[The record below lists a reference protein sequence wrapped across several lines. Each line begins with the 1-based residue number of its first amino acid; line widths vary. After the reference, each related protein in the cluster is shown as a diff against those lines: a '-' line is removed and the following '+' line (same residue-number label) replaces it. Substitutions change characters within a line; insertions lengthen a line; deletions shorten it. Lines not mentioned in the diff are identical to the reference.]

1 MSRAQLTSTV
11 EQNTGGAVA
20 PFVAGKNKIINGDF
34 GIWQRG
40 TSFTSPS
47 YNQYTADRWRNN
59 NYDVAPTTYSIS
71 QVVFD
76 YSASPAADKLPISG
90 YSGTYFYRSS
100 LTTIGSN
107 TAYDTCSQRIEG
119 IPFNNQAITISFW
132 AKSDSS
138 RAQSLLAEQNFGSGG
153 SGDYAV
159 FLFQSFTT
167 TSSWQRFTF
176 TGTMASI
183 AGKTIGS
190 TPFFYFAIRQASAS
204 GSTLDIWGVQIEAGS
219 VATPFTTATGT
230 LQGELAACQRYYYR
244 TTLSASAAAIIG
256 FGTAQS
262 TTSALIG
269 VRLPVTMRTNPS
281 SIVESSGLWVYDGV
295 TTINTSAGITS
306 GGGMATDPNI
316 MNIVATGAGFIQYRP
331 YYLYA
336 ATTSAYLGITAE
348 L

>member
-34 GIWQRG
+34 NVWQRG
-40 TSFTSPS
+40 TTFTSPS

-107 TAYDTCSQRIEG
+107 TAYDTCFQRIEG

-138 RAQSLLAEQNFGSGG
+138 RTQNLLAAQNFGSGG
-153 SGDYAV
+153 SSDYTV
-159 FLFQSFTT
+159 FYFQSFTT

-190 TPFFYFAIRQASAS
+190 TPFFYFGIRQASAS
-204 GSTLDIWGVQIEAGS
+204 GSILDVWGVQIEAGS

-230 LQGELAACQRYYYR
+230 VQGELAACQRYYQKSYLSTQYAGQASTGNTCLAYSATTVSSNANQTTYFFNNAMR
-244 TTLSASAAAIIG
+244 TTPTITIYSPST
-256 FGTAQS
+256 GTA
-262 TTSALIG
+262 A
-269 VRLPVTMRTNPS
+269 R
-281 SIVESSGLWVYDGV
+281 VYEGP
-295 TTINTSAGITS
+295 A
-306 GGGMATDPNI
+306 ATDRTAVVERQSNSQGGLYVSAV
-316 MNIVATGAGFIQYRP
+316 VASVGNWLSYHYVAE
-331 YYLYA
+331 
-336 ATTSAYLGITAE
+336 AE

>member
-34 GIWQRG
+34 NVWQRG
-40 TSFTSPS
+40 TTFTSPS

-107 TAYDTCSQRIEG
+107 TAYDTCFQRIEG

-138 RAQSLLAEQNFGSGG
+138 RTQNLLAAQNFGSGG
-153 SGDYAV
+153 SSDYTV
-159 FLFQSFTT
+159 FYFQSFTT

-190 TPFFYFAIRQASAS
+190 TPFFYFGIRQASAS
-204 GSTLDIWGVQIEAGS
+204 GSILDVWGVQIEAGS

-230 LQGELAACQRYYYR
+230 VQGELAACQRYYQAGTYVGIWSGNTTSGGTYYSNIYFPVLMR
-244 TTLSASAAAIIG
+244 TTPSSTAVQIYGASNFSAVTYANSGTAFIQAGGTATATGTNYYTWTYSASA
-256 FGTAQS
+256 
-262 TTSALIG
+262 
-269 VRLPVTMRTNPS
+269 
-281 SIVESSGLWVYDGV
+281 
-295 TTINTSAGITS
+295 
-306 GGGMATDPNI
+306 
-316 MNIVATGAGFIQYRP
+316 
-331 YYLYA
+331 
-336 ATTSAYLGITAE
+336 E

>member
-34 GIWQRG
+34 NVWQRG
-40 TSFTSPS
+40 TTFTSPS

-107 TAYDTCSQRIEG
+107 TAYDTCFQRIEG

-138 RAQSLLAEQNFGSGG
+138 RTQNLLAAQNFGSGG
-153 SGDYAV
+153 SSDYTV
-159 FLFQSFTT
+159 FYFQSFTT

-190 TPFFYFAIRQASAS
+190 TPFFYLGIRQASAS
-204 GSTLDIWGVQIEAGS
+204 GSILDVWGVQVEAGS

-230 LQGELAACQRYYYR
+230 VQGELAACQRYYQ
-244 TTLSASAAAIIG
+244 TIN
-256 FGTAQS
+256 
-262 TTSALIG
+262 TTSDILGIG
-269 VRLPVTMRTNPS
+269 SAYSSTNAYIFRPFPVTMRATPS
-281 SIVESSGLWVYDGV
+281 INFSASNIIAIYIAGAGYNSSAIAVDSATINGFNTKITSSGMTPGYAGHAPLQNSPVI
-295 TTINTSAGITS
+295 TIS
-306 GGGMATDPNI
+306 
-316 MNIVATGAGFIQYRP
+316 
-331 YYLYA
+331 
-336 ATTSAYLGITAE
+336 AE